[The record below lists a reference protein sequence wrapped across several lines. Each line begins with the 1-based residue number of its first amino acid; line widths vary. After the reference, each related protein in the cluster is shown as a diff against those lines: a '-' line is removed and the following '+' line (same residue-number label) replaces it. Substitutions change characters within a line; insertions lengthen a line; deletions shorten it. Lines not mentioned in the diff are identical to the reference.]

1 MNAKESAGIPH
12 LSQDKKTK
20 LYRYQ
25 RRVPKDAWEA
35 VGRKVWDRSLG
46 AHYGAAV
53 DRARALNTEH
63 DALLEHLATPED
75 RAAHIDRKQE
85 EIAAMAVR
93 MQPGMKMRFGSD
105 GELEKV
111 PPMDRNPGQWKQ
123 TPDKMKRVRALPP
136 EQELQQLAYFAAYA
150 FGDREKLDLV
160 NDKSPL
166 GDALTDVMRPQR
178 PDDPTDAIMFDAMKT
193 ALDAR
198 FQEVGGKALVNP
210 KHTLTYLHEKIAD
223 LRNSKPNTIRNH
235 KVTTAKFTKFLK
247 DEKGLE
253 FEPSLATID
262 EQLLQDYL
270 DYLLE
275 DPNIGRGTVHKYFDG
290 MNSVFRHAI
299 RNKKVPGLVVNPI
312 DFVEM
317 PKPKPVDESMFL
329 PFDREEIKRV
339 WEEAQKEWSPN
350 NRKSKL
356 SQGRRSAFLMCF
368 RVLLYSGLRPQEVF
382 WLRDHGGVT
391 AEYID
396 AKATK
401 TSIRRFIPLS
411 DHIADF
417 HSFFKDG
424 GFEACTFEG
433 KFRGEAYG
441 TYNPEK
447 TKEAMRRSFSE
458 IRKSAKITERRKVL
472 YSTKDTLLQ
481 RLRSVEGYSGYMEV
495 CVTGHVKQ
503 LEKGR
508 HYGGILGDDEG
519 VRAMVKKGLD
529 QITYW

>member
-1 MNAKESAGIPH
+1 MNAKEIDKIPY
-12 LSQDKKTK
+12 LTLTKKGTYK
-20 LYRYQ
+20 YQ
-25 RRVPKDAWEA
+25 RRVPKHAQA
-35 VGRKVWDRSLG
+35 SIGKKIWDLSLG
-46 AHYGAAV
+46 SNYGAAV
-53 DRARALNTEH
+53 DKARTHAASHDQLLAQLSTPVDRDKFTE
-63 DALLEHLATPED
+63 
-75 RAAHIDRKQE
+75 KSQE
-85 EIAAMAVR
+85 EFAAMVVR
-93 MQPGMKMRFGSD
+93 MRPGMKMRFGDD
-105 GELEKV
+105 GEPEKI
-111 PPMDRNPGQWKQ
+111 PPMDRNPGHWEQ

-150 FGDREKLDLV
+150 FGDREMLDLI
-160 NDKSPL
+160 NEKSPL

-178 PDDPTDAIMFDAMKT
+178 PGDPTDATMFDAMKT

-198 FQEVGGKALVNP
+198 IQEVGGKALVNP
-210 KHTLTYLHEKIAD
+210 KHTLTFLHGKIAD

-235 KVTTAKFTKFLK
+235 KVTTAKFIKFLK
-247 DEKGLE
+247 DEKGIE
-253 FEPSLATID
+253 FEPSIATID

-275 DPNIGRGTVHKYFDG
+275 DSNIGRGTVHKYFDG

-299 RNKKVPGLVVNPI
+299 KNKKVPGLVVNPV

-317 PKPKPVDESMFL
+317 PKPKPVDESMYL

-339 WEEAQKEWSPN
+339 WEEAQKEWSPD
-350 NRKSKL
+350 NRKSKI
-356 SQGRRSAFLMCF
+356 SQGRRAAFLMCF

-417 HSFFKDG
+417 HSFFEDG
-424 GFEACTFEG
+424 GFEECIFEG

-447 TKEAMRRSFSE
+447 TKEAMRRSFAK
-458 IRKSAKITERRKVL
+458 IRKNAKIMEPRKVL

-481 RLRSVEGYSGYMEV
+481 RLRSVEGYNSYMEV
-495 CVTGHVKQ
+495 CVTGHVKL

-529 QITYW
+529 AVTYW